1 MSDQRHARMHPDEV
15 DVPTTLVRRLVDE
28 QFPAWRDRAL
38 EPLPGRG
45 TVNAVFALTGGD
57 EDLVVRLPLRPEAA
71 AALDAERAAARD
83 LLGRTRFA
91 TPEVVAAGIPGH
103 GYPFGWTVLRLLP
116 GTPADQ
122 VDTAGSVG
130 LVGDLAEFVR
140 GVRTLPLRGRRFAG
154 TGRGGDLHR
163 HDAWVAE
170 CLQRSESLF
179 DVPAARELWS
189 RFRALP
195 HVSADVVTHGDLVP
209 GNLLLDGAGRLT
221 AVLDVGGLG
230 PADPALDLVAGWHL
244 FDRPAREV
252 FRTACG
258 GEELDWV
265 RGQAWAFVQAVGLVW
280 YYLDSHPGMSS
291 LGARTLARVLAD
303 PLV

>member
-1 MSDQRHARMHPDEV
+1 MSDERHARMHPDEV
-15 DVPTTLVRRLVDE
+15 DVPITLVRRLVDE
-28 QFPAWRDRAL
+28 QFPAWRDRRV
-38 EPLPGRG
+38 EHLPGRG

-57 EDLVVRLPLRPEAA
+57 EDLLVRLPLRAEAA
-71 AALDAERAAARD
+71 AALDTERTASRE

-91 TPEVVAAGIPGH
+91 TPEVVATGHPGQ
-103 GYPFGWTVLRLLP
+103 GYPFSWTVVRLLP

-122 VDTAGSVG
+122 VDTAASEQ
-130 LVGDLAEFVR
+130 LARDLAEFVR
-140 GVRTLPLRGRRFAG
+140 GVRTLPLRGRRFSGA
-154 TGRGGDLHR
+154 GRGGDLHR

-170 CLQRSESLF
+170 CLQRSEDLL
-179 DVPAARELWS
+179 DVPALRELWS

-209 GNLLLDGAGRLT
+209 GNLLLDDAGRLT

-230 PADPALDLVAGWHL
+230 PADPALDLIAGWHL

-252 FRTACG
+252 FHTACG
-258 GEELDWV
+258 AEELDRV
-265 RGQAWAFVQAVGLVW
+265 RGQAWAFVQSVGLVW
-280 YYLDSHPGMSS
+280 YYVDSHPGMSS
-291 LGARTLARVLAD
+291 LGARTLARVLDD

>member
-1 MSDQRHARMHPDEV
+1 MSDQRRARMHPDEV

-28 QFPAWRDRAL
+28 QFPAWRGRRL

-45 TVNAVFALTGGD
+45 TENAVFALTGDD
-57 EDLVVRLPLRPEAA
+57 EDLLVRLPLRAEAA
-71 AALDAERAAARD
+71 AGLDGERAAAGE
-83 LLGRTRFA
+83 LSGRTRFA
-91 TPEVVAAGIPGH
+91 TPEVVATGEPGE
-103 GYPFGWTVLRLLP
+103 GFPFGWTVLRLLP
-116 GTPADQ
+116 GTPADG
-122 VDTAGSVG
+122 VDTAASEG
-130 LVGDLAEFVR
+130 LARDLAEFVR
-140 GVRTLPLRGRRFAG
+140 GVRALPLHGRRFASA
-154 TGRGGDLHR
+154 GRGGDLHR

-170 CLQRSESLF
+170 CLQRSEDLL
-179 DVPAARELWS
+179 DVPALRGLWS
-189 RFRALP
+189 RLRALP

-209 GNLLLDGAGRLT
+209 GNLLLDDAGRLT

-230 PADPALDLVAGWHL
+230 PADPALDLLAGWHL

-280 YYLDSHPGMSS
+280 YYVDTHPGMSS
-291 LGARTLARVLAD
+291 LGARTLARVLDD